1 MLVTNPMFF
10 MARFVAV
17 CLLVLAAAYA
27 GGAAKRPVFDIDA
40 VDNLATMD
48 PVGLNDDGSAVLR
61 AQILLDRAHFSVG
74 EIDGV
79 FGTNMLN
86 SVKAYQS
93 AHGLHADGVVNP
105 DTWETLL
112 LDSDFLPILVH

>member
-79 FGTNMLN
+79 F
-86 SVKAYQS
+86 
-93 AHGLHADGVVNP
+93 
-105 DTWETLL
+105 
-112 LDSDFLPILVH
+112 